1 MTTEHV
7 RGDAAHVDALPGA
20 ELPTDG
26 IPNLR
31 DVGGYTT
38 ADGRRVRLGVLYRST
53 ALDAATDADLREL
66 ERRGIRTVFDL
77 RTVSERTSAPDR
89 LPAHATAV
97 DLDVIADSPG
107 GSPAK
112 LAELAAQREVAETVL
127 AQTDVDTVFGRIY
140 RELVTLPSAVASY
153 RALFLALADEASLPA
168 LYHCTTGKDRTGW
181 ATAALLL
188 LLGVP
193 EETVTTDYLLSN
205 PYLQGRQEQLLRV
218 FEAHG
223 GDPDRLRAM
232 LGVRREY
239 LQAAL
244 AEVRAEHGTIEAYF
258 TAGLGLGPH
267 VQQRLRE
274 VFVR

>member
-7 RGDAAHVDALPGA
+7 RGGAADVDAVPGV

-38 ADGRRVRLGVLYRST
+38 ADGGRVRLGVLYRST
-53 ALDAATDADLREL
+53 ALDAATDADLGEL

-89 LPAHATAV
+89 LPAHATVV

-112 LAELAAQREVAETVL
+112 LAELAARPGRAETVL
-127 AQTDVDTVFGRIY
+127 AQADVDTVFGQIY

-153 RALFLALADEASLPA
+153 RALFLALADEAALPA

-218 FEAHG
+218 FAAQG

-232 LGVRREY
+232 LGVRPEY

-244 AEVRAEHGTIEAYF
+244 AEVRTQHGTIEAYF
-258 TAGLGLGPH
+258 AAGLGLGPH

-274 VFVR
+274 VFLR